1 MHLDRK
7 LMAYAAGAA
16 AAGFAGAQS
25 ADAAIVTR
33 PGFAFGDGSTTNINF
48 NNAGNEEYVLGHK
61 TSPDPNRVA
70 LLKDDQTLD
79 SNAYVA
85 DGGAPAALQLGDPI
99 GPGSTFA
106 NSYDADLVNTGGTGA
121 FTADNIEGNPEYVGV
136 KFRLVDG
143 GPEFFGYIG
152 VDITD
157 ANDFS
162 GRVTGFAYEDTGGP
176 INAGAVP
183 EPVGLGLLAL
193 GAPFL
198 LMRRRTA

>member
-33 PGFAFGDGSTTNINF
+33 PGFNFGSGSTTNINF
-48 NNAGNEEYVLGHK
+48 DNSGNEEYVLGHRA
-61 TSPDPNRVA
+61 DPNRVA

-85 DGGAPAALQLGDPI
+85 DGGVPAALQAGDI
-99 GPGSTFA
+99 ISADSLFA
-106 NSYDADLVNTGGTGA
+106 NSYDAELANVGGTGN
-121 FTADNIEGNPEYVGV
+121 FNVDNITGNPDYLGV
-136 KFRLVDG
+136 KFQLTDG
-143 GPEFFGYIG
+143 GPTYFGWVG
-152 VDITD
+152 VDITNENTL
-157 ANDFS
+157 A
-162 GRVTGFAYEDTGGP
+162 GRVTGFAYETSGES
-176 INAGAVP
+176 IAAGAVP
-183 EPVGLGLLAL
+183 EPVGLALLAL